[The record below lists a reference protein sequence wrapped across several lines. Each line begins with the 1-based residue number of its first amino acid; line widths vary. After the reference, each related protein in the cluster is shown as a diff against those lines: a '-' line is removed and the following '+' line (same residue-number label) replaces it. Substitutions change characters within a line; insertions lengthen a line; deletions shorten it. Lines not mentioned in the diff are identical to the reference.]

1 MKTFALPFIAA
12 TLFAQTAAAA
22 PGLVEPDLRL
32 PANPEGKAG
41 SPRVALTLDAC
52 SGATDM
58 RILGTLIEN
67 RIPATIFVTARW
79 LKRNGLVVEVMKAHP
94 DLFEIEDHGAMHV
107 PPIDVKISVYG
118 IAAAGSEAA
127 VAAEVDG
134 GAGAIKA
141 HGLPAPKWFRGATAK
156 YTHSSMS
163 QIRAMGYRIAGYS
176 VNGDGG
182 SLLGAAMAE
191 KRIRSAKDGD
201 VIIAHINQPTH
212 SAGAGVARGILD
224 LKAKGYSFVRLNDIP
239 DEMIVGATN

>member
-1 MKTFALPFIAA
+1 MKTTALLLASFV
-12 TLFAQTAAAA
+12 LFAPAAHAA
-22 PGLVEPDLRL
+22 PALVEPDLRL
-32 PANPEGKAG
+32 PSNPAGKDQP
-41 SPRVALTLDAC
+41 PRVALTLDAC

-107 PPIDVKISVYG
+107 PPIDIKVSVYG
-118 IAAAGSEAA
+118 LAAAGSSAA
-127 VAAEVDG
+127 VAAEVEG
-134 GAGAIKA
+134 GAAAIKA
-141 HGLPAPKWFRGATAK
+141 HGLAAPRWFRGATAK
-156 YTHSSMS
+156 YTHTSMS
-163 QIRAMGYRIAGYS
+163 QIREMGYRIAGYS

-191 KRIRSAKDGD
+191 KRIRKARDGD

-212 SAGAGVARGILD
+212 AAGAGVARGILD
-224 LKAKGYSFVRLNDIP
+224 LKAKGYNFVRLNDIP
-239 DEMIVGATN
+239 DEMTVGATN

>member
-1 MKTFALPFIAA
+1 MKTVVLPLLAIAM
-12 TLFAQTAAAA
+12 FAQSATAA
-22 PGLVEPDLRL
+22 PGLVEPDLHL
-32 PANPEGKAG
+32 PANPAGKSVA
-41 SPRVALTLDAC
+41 PRVAITLDAC

-107 PPIDVKISVYG
+107 PPIDVKVSVYG
-118 IAAAGSEAA
+118 LAAAGSEAA

-134 GAGAIKA
+134 GAAAIKA
-141 HGLPAPKWFRGATAK
+141 HGLPAPRWFRGATAK

-182 SLLGAAMAE
+182 SLLGAAVAE
-191 KRIRSAKDGD
+191 KRIRAAKDGD

-239 DEMIVGATN
+239 DEMTVGATN

>member
-1 MKTFALPFIAA
+1 MKAVALPFLA
-12 TLFAQTAAAA
+12 FAMLTQSAVAA

-32 PANPEGKAG
+32 PANPDGKSGA
-41 SPRVALTLDAC
+41 PRVALTLDAC

-67 RIPATIFVTARW
+67 HIPATIFVTARW

-107 PPIDVKISVYG
+107 PPIDVKVSVYG
-118 IAAAGSEAA
+118 LAAAGSEAA

-134 GAGAIKA
+134 GATAIKA
-141 HGLPAPKWFRGATAK
+141 HGLPAPHWFRGATAK
-156 YTHSSMS
+156 YTHSSMR

-182 SLLGAAMAE
+182 SLLGAAVAE
-191 KRIRSAKDGD
+191 KRICAAKDGD

-239 DEMIVGATN
+239 DEMTVGATN

>member
-1 MKTFALPFIAA
+1 MKTALLLLASLALSAPAA
-12 TLFAQTAAAA
+12 HAA
-22 PGLVEPDLRL
+22 PALVEPDLHL
-32 PANPEGKAG
+32 PGNPAGKG
-41 SPRVALTLDAC
+41 QPPRVALTLDAC

-107 PPIDVKISVYG
+107 PPIDIKVSVYG
-118 IAAAGSEAA
+118 LAAAGSSAA
-127 VAAEVDG
+127 VAAEVEG
-134 GAGAIKA
+134 GAAAIKA
-141 HGLPAPKWFRGATAK
+141 HGLAAPRWFRGATAK
-156 YTHSSMS
+156 YTHTSMS
-163 QIRAMGYRIAGYS
+163 QIREMGYRIAGYS

-191 KRIRSAKDGD
+191 KRIRNARDGD

-212 SAGAGVARGILD
+212 AAGAGVARGILD
-224 LKAKGYSFVRLNDIP
+224 LKARGYSFVRLNDIP
-239 DEMIVGATN
+239 DEMAVGATN

>member
-1 MKTFALPFIAA
+1 MKAFALPLIALA
-12 TLFAQTAAAA
+12 MLAQSANAA

-32 PANPEGKAG
+32 PANPAGKTDA
-41 SPRVALTLDAC
+41 PRVALTLDAC

-118 IAAAGSEAA
+118 LAAAGSEAA
-127 VAAEVDG
+127 VSAEIDG
-134 GAGAIKA
+134 GAKAITQ
-141 HGLPAPKWFRGATAK
+141 HGLPAPRWFRGATAK

-163 QIRAMGYRIAGYS
+163 QIRAKGYRIAGYS

-182 SLLGAAMAE
+182 SLLGAAVAE
-191 KRIRSAKDGD
+191 KRIRNARDGD

-212 SAGAGVARGILD
+212 AAGAGVARGILD
-224 LKAKGYSFVRLNDIP
+224 LKAKGYNFVRLNDIP
-239 DEMIVGATN
+239 DEMTVGATN

>member
-1 MKTFALPFIAA
+1 MKAFVLP
-12 TLFAQTAAAA
+12 LFAAITLAQAAAAA
-22 PGLVEPDLRL
+22 PGLVEPDLHL
-32 PANPEGKAG
+32 PAKPDGRAG
-41 SPRVALTLDAC
+41 APRVALTLDAC
-52 SGATDM
+52 SGAADM
-58 RILGTLIEN
+58 RILGTLIDN

-79 LKRNGLVVEVMKAHP
+79 LKRNGLVVEVMKANP

-127 VAAEVDG
+127 VAVEVEG
-134 GAGAIKA
+134 GAAAIKA
-141 HGLPAPKWFRGATAK
+141 HGIPAPKWFRGATAK
-156 YTHSSMS
+156 YTHSSMG

-191 KRIRSAKDGD
+191 KRIRAAKDGD

-212 SAGAGVARGILD
+212 SAGAGVVRGILD
-224 LKAKGYSFVRLNDIP
+224 LKAKGYSFVRLNDIS
-239 DEMIVGATN
+239 DEVTAGAAN